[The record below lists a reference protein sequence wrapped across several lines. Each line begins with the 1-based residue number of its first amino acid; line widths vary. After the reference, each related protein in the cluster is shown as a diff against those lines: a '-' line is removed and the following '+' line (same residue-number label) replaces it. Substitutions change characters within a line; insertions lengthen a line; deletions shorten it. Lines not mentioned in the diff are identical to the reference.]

1 MEVRLDTAMI
11 IVLTM
16 DTVAI
21 IAVIAWMLNAKSK
34 RNWEKWQ
41 IKKDACF
48 KALDIADAVLSN
60 YEYQNVTKGDLTPQ
74 FESIENVRDCFN
86 KLACTC
92 DGPDVINELKKIMF
106 EKIMPDAIIELRNAV
121 RRELGLGKSNV
132 DIDRAKAFVAKINCD
147 LPERPN
153 EPFKPTMEVHSNYGK
168 N

>member
-1 MEVRLDTAMI
+1 
-11 IVLTM
+11 
-16 DTVAI
+16 
-21 IAVIAWMLNAKSK
+21 
-34 RNWEKWQ
+34 
-41 IKKDACF
+41 
-48 KALDIADAVLSN
+48 
-60 YEYQNVTKGDLTPQ
+60 
-74 FESIENVRDCFN
+74 
-86 KLACTC
+86 
-92 DGPDVINELKKIMF
+92 MF